1 MVLRVQ
7 PKSSRNRVEGVIA
20 RPEAGGA
27 LKLRV
32 TAPPEAGKANA
43 AVLKLLAK
51 AWGLPKSD
59 LEIVSGAEA
68 RTKTLLI
75 HGDPAALQSRL
86 EAWRKG
92 LGPP

>member
-1 MVLRVQ
+1 MV
-7 PKSSRNRVEGVIA
+7 A
-20 RPEAGGA
+20 RPEVGGA

-51 AWGLPKSD
+51 AWGLPKGD
-59 LEIVSGAEA
+59 LEIVSGAAE

-75 HGDPAALQSRL
+75 HGDPAALGSRL
-86 EAWRKG
+86 EAWRRE
-92 LGPP
+92 LERH